1 MRHLHVRLA
10 VAILATSA
18 VVFVVLVAA
27 VNLVL
32 NQVLDQPYAARLNQ
46 VEDRVRSPEW
56 DAAIESLPEDVGAVL
71 IDFEAQVTNLAR
83 SVRRLRANR
92 APFVGAFFALLAPV
106 ILGLAWY
113 ISGRLTRP
121 LKEVAVASR
130 RIAGGDLSVRIDTQP
145 ATWDQQSLDLAADF
159 NAMAA
164 SLQRLEDER
173 HGMIADIAHEL
184 RTPLTAI
191 QLQLEA
197 AADGIEPLTS
207 DLIERLSAET
217 AVLARLIVDLRT
229 LSLAEAKHLSLDLEP
244 VELCALLRAVQ
255 ASFEAAAAR
264 KEIALR
270 IDACAPVTVEA
281 DAERLRQV
289 IGNFVSNALRHTPPG
304 GEVALGLS
312 RAGAGPVTLEVVDTG
327 PGLSE
332 VVLARAF
339 DRFYRSENGR
349 VRTEGGSGLGLAIAK
364 ALAELH
370 GGAVAAE
377 NRAEGG
383 ARFTL
388 TLPRDGGPGLAA
400 DTAPPT
406 VSRSPLG

>member
-1 MRHLHVRLA
+1 MQHLHVRLA
-10 VAILATSA
+10 VALLAMSA
-18 VVFVVLVAA
+18 VVFVLLVAA
-27 VNLVL
+27 LNLVF
-32 NQVLDQPYAARLNQ
+32 NQAIDQPYALGLSQ
-46 VEDRVRSPEW
+46 LEDRVRSPAW
-56 DAAIESLPEDVGAVL
+56 DAAIESLPDDLGAEL
-71 IDFEAQVTNLAR
+71 IDFEARVTNLAR
-83 SVRRLRANR
+83 SVRRVRANR
-92 APFVGAFFALLAPV
+92 APFVVAFFAMLAPV

-113 ISGRLTRP
+113 ASVRLTRP

-130 RIAGGDLSVRIDTQP
+130 RIAGGDLSVRIDARP
-145 ATWDQQSLDLAADF
+145 ATWDRQSLDLAADF

-173 HGMIADIAHEL
+173 QGMIADIAHEL

-197 AADGIEPLTS
+197 AGDGIEPLTP
-207 DLIERLSAET
+207 DLIERLAAET
-217 AVLARLIVDLRT
+217 GVLARLIVDLRT

-244 VELCALLRAVQ
+244 VELCALLKAVQ
-255 ASFEAAAAR
+255 ASFETAAAR

-270 IDACAPVTVEA
+270 VEACEAVTVEA

-289 IGNFVSNALRHTPPG
+289 IGNFVSNALRHTPHG
-304 GEVALGLS
+304 GEVTLGLS
-312 RAGAGPVTLEVVDTG
+312 RAGAGPVTIEVVDTG

-332 VVLARAF
+332 AVLARAF

-349 VRTEGGSGLGLAIAK
+349 VRAEGGSGLGLAIAQ

-370 GGAVAAE
+370 GGSVAAE

-388 TLPRDGGPGLAA
+388 SLPIGSEPSTTSTGSAVR
-400 DTAPPT
+400 
-406 VSRSPLG
+406 